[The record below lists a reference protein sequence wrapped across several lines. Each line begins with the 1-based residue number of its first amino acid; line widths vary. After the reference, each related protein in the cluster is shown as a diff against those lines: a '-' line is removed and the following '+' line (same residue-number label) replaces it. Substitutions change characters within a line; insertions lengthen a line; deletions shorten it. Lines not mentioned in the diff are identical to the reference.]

1 MIGMRWCKPALAAGF
16 LGSVVAGSPVLAQP
30 PQTPAAPGTKA
41 AAPVAVAGDQVVV
54 KRETPRI
61 LPPQD
66 YRVPLIL
73 EPYTFFTLTAPH
85 DGLVRQVS
93 AKAGQKLISQAD
105 LVRFDNT
112 EARLRHQRAA
122 ALHKAATLEQKLVPK
137 DETQAE
143 LAKARVEAAKAD
155 LDLAQYHL
163 DQTAIRAPQ
172 AGEVLRV
179 LVAEGQFVRAG
190 DPLVQFG
197 DLARMKVEV
206 PASRSEV
213 QVDQPL
219 KINIDSA
226 EVDAKVESILPLA
239 ERFNPLRDLFDSIAS
254 AVLVVE
260 NPGGKLQPGQSVF
273 VPMIPRQPVIQ
284 VASSAIGNLP
294 DGQRK
299 VQIVRAS
306 TVRDI
311 PVQLLGG
318 QGPTRTFVSGPFL
331 EGDEIIYESS
341 HLLADGFQLKPAG
354 VAATAGA
361 AGGTA
366 PGTTPQPSN
375 PARNTSGF

>member
-1 MIGMRWCKPALAAGF
+1 MIGMQWCKPALAVG
-16 LGSVVAGSPVLAQP
+16 LIGSAVTGNSALAQP
-30 PQTPAAPGTKA
+30 PQAPAAAGSKA
-41 AAPVAVAGDQVVV
+41 TAPVAVAGDQVVV

-85 DGLVRQVS
+85 DGTVRQVT

-105 LVRFDNT
+105 LLRFDNT

-122 ALHKAATLEQKLVPK
+122 ALHRAATLEQKLVPK

-172 AGEVLRV
+172 AGEVLRI
-179 LVAEGQFVRAG
+179 LVSEGQFVRAG

-197 DLARMKVEV
+197 ELSRMKVEV
-206 PASRSEV
+206 PVSRSEV

-219 KINIDSA
+219 KINVDSA

-239 ERFNPLRDLFDSIAS
+239 SRFDPLRDLFDSIAS

-284 VASSAIGNLP
+284 VASNAVGNLP

-299 VQIVRAS
+299 VQVVRAS

-318 QGPTRTFVSGPFL
+318 QGPARVFVSGPFL
-331 EGDEIIYESS
+331 EGDEVIYEAS

-354 VAATAGA
+354 VSTAAGA
-361 AGGTA
+361 AAGTA
-366 PGTTPQPSN
+366 PGTTPPPAN